1 VPSDPKISELSAS
14 FLCIIGASAMS
25 YVESCI
31 ISKTGPKNSGKD
43 TLIDIYWHNLDKR
56 ERAIFWSGLF
66 LLVSPFF
73 LFVLQ

>member
-1 VPSDPKISELSAS
+1 
-14 FLCIIGASAMS
+14 MS

-31 ISKTGPKNSGKD
+31 ISKTGPNNSEKD
-43 TLIDIYWHNLDKR
+43 TLIDIYWRNLEKR
-56 ERAIFWSGLF
+56 ERAIFWLGLL